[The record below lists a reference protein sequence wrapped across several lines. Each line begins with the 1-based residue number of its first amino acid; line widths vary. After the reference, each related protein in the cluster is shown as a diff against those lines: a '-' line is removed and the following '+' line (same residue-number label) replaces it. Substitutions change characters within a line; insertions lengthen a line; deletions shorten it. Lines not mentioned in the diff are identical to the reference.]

1 MTEEAATKTKSLTQ
15 DLRELTDK
23 SMQSISQDM
32 SKPDAMFKNARHY
45 KDIAT
50 TLEKFA
56 NVIAKVSKLTQ
67 DEEPAKGYVD
77 NSTVREQREII
88 EGAYNFYDGQRER
101 VIDSLKYLRKREAEE
116 AEAALEEEIENKK
129 LEERFRLQEQQ
140 ELERIAR
147 EEYEEEKNKEE
158 VDDDIEEDIVEDE
171 ADEVEEEVQKPKKPT
186 WFETYGR
193 IRRL

>member
-1 MTEEAATKTKSLTQ
+1 MTEQTTTKQSTLTQ

-23 SMQSISQDM
+23 SMHSISQDM

-45 KDIAT
+45 KDIAA

-56 NVIAKVSKLTQ
+56 NVIAKVSKLSQ
-67 DEEPAKGYVD
+67 DEEPEQGYVD

-116 AEAALEEEIENKK
+116 AAADLEEEIENKK

-140 ELERIAR
+140 ELERLAR
-147 EEYEEEKNKEE
+147 EEYEEEQNKEE
-158 VDDDIEEDIVEDE
+158 VDDDIEEDIVEE
-171 ADEVEEEVQKPKKPT
+171 ETEEVEEEVQKPKKPT
-186 WFETYGR
+186 WYETYGR